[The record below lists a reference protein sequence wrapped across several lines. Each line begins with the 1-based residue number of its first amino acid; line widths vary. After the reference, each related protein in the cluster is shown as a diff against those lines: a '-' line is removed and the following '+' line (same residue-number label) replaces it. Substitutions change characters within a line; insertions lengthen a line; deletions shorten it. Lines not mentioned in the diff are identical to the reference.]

1 MKKKVLTILV
11 IGIAAAVL
19 TACTRAD
26 NGSNAAAGSG
36 STTSGSGTI
45 AQQNPAENS
54 AGGTGAGSSSGTDIG
69 TGGAGTADG
78 GQTNNV
84 DSSSGAAIGGN
95 ATGTEA
101 PQQPVTEAP
110 VYEEN
115 YEDDFPD
122 AQNEDDP
129 SNAQNEDGIEEL
141 EAPLDLDKPWDGTY
155 VSDTGETLTV
165 SVTDSDVSFA
175 FANAG
180 LSGTAKKD
188 GNQAVYNGDDHHSL
202 VLEYAETD
210 IKVTV
215 VSEEDFDTSTS
226 PLNGVYVRQ

>member
-11 IGIAAAVL
+11 IGIVAAVL

-26 NGSNAAAGSG
+26 NGNNAAAGSG
-36 STTSGSGTI
+36 STASGSGTI
-45 AQQNPAENS
+45 TQQNPTANS
-54 AGGTGAGSSSGTDIG
+54 AGGTDEGSSSSGTDIG
-69 TGGAGTADG
+69 TGGQGTADS
-78 GQTNNV
+78 GQTNNGA
-84 DSSSGAAIGGN
+84 SSGTVPGDSTA
-95 ATGTEA
+95 GTEA
-101 PQQPVTEAP
+101 SQQPVTEAP

-115 YEDDFPD
+115 YEDDLPD

-129 SNAQNEDGIEEL
+129 SDDQNEDGIEEL

-155 VSDTGETLTV
+155 VSDTGETLTI

>member
-1 MKKKVLTILV
+1 MKKKMLTILV

-26 NGSNAAAGSG
+26 NGGNAAAGSG

-45 AQQNPAENS
+45 TQQNPTGNP
-54 AGGTGAGSSSGTDIG
+54 AGGTDAGSSSGTD
-69 TGGAGTADG
+69 TGAGSQGTADNGQINNG
-78 GQTNNV
+78 G
-84 DSSSGAAIGGN
+84 SSSGTVEGGST
-95 ATGTEA
+95 AGTEA

-110 VYEEN
+110 IYEEN

-122 AQNEDDP
+122 AQNED
-129 SNAQNEDGIEEL
+129 ETEEL
-141 EAPLDLDKPWDGTY
+141 EVYLDMDKPWDGTY
-155 VSDTGETLTV
+155 ISDAGETLTV
-165 SVTDSDVSFA
+165 SVSDSNVSFS

-180 LSGTAKKD
+180 LSGTARQD
-188 GNQAVYNGDDHHSL
+188 GNQAVYNGDDHHSI
-202 VLEYAETD
+202 VLEYAGTD

>member
-11 IGIAAAVL
+11 IGIVAAVL

-54 AGGTGAGSSSGTDIG
+54 AGAGSSSGTDIG

-78 GQTNNV
+78 GQTNNGA
-84 DSSSGAAIGGN
+84 SSSGTPTGGN
-95 ATGTEA
+95 AAGTEA

-180 LSGTAKKD
+180 LSGMAKKD